1 MRVFVVDD
9 DPLLRIGLRI
19 ALDQK
24 QGIEVVGEAGDGLS
38 AIRKIRTYS
47 PDISLVDVNMPILS
61 GIKAIRTLRQAVPQM
76 KIIVFS
82 SYRAQHTVQDAIAAG
97 ADCYVLKNVDTDE
110 LVRIMKAVHVGIQVQ
125 SPYLLNAS

>member
-24 QGIEVVGEAGDGLS
+24 QGVEVVGEAGDGLS
-38 AIRKIRTYS
+38 AIRKIQTYS
-47 PDISLVDVNMPILS
+47 PDISLIDVNMPILS
-61 GIKAIRTLRQAVPQM
+61 GIKAIRILRQALPQM

-82 SYRAQHTVQDAIAAG
+82 NYRAQHTVQDAIEAG
-97 ADCYVLKNVDTDE
+97 ADCYVLKNVDIDE
-110 LVRIMKAVHVGIQVQ
+110 LLRIMQAIHVNVKVE
-125 SPYLLNAS
+125 SPYLLGFI